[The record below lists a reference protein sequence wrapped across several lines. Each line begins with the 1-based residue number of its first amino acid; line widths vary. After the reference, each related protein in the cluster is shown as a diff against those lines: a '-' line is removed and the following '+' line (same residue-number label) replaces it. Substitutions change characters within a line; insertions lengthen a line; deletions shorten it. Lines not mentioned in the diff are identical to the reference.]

1 MRFYFDLKLDAEEP
15 SEDEE
20 GLELED
26 AEAAQFE
33 AAQLLFDLSRETIR
47 FKKQLQ
53 VRAVIVR
60 DQHGPLFKAEINF
73 MSLRPQ

>member
-33 AAQLLFDLSRETIR
+33 AARLLFDLSRETIR

-60 DQHGPLFKAEINF
+60 KPAWTVIQ
-73 MSLRPQ
+73 S

>member
-1 MRFYFDLKLDAEEP
+1 MRFYFDLKLDSEEP

-20 GLELED
+20 GLEL
-26 AEAAQFE
+26 EAAQFE

-53 VRAVIVR
+53 VRTVIVR

-73 MSLRPQ
+73 VSLRPQ

>member
-1 MRFYFDLKLDAEEP
+1 MNRRAKADRMRFYFDLKLDAEEP

-33 AAQLLFDLSRETIR
+33 AARLLFDLSRETIR

-60 DQHGPLFKAEINF
+60 KPAWTVIQ
-73 MSLRPQ
+73 S